1 MNYQEHE
8 MEIVKFDQEE
18 AFAAVYCSGT
28 TQTVG
33 MSMSS
38 LDVSDK

>member
-8 MEIVKFDQEE
+8 MEIVKFDQDE

-28 TQTVG
+28 ELREDDPI
-33 MSMSS
+33 SLSS
-38 LDVSDK
+38 VSDK